1 MIISFSGDIG
11 SGKSTIAEKISE
23 KIGYE
28 RFYMGQILRNIAKE
42 RKLTLIELLK
52 RGESDPSIDKQI
64 DDFIVKLSK
73 ENDNFIIE
81 SRTAWYFIPH
91 SLKIYLKVSEQEGA
105 KRIFD
110 QLQNK
115 NERNEDR
122 KLLTL
127 EDVIRSNRNR
137 RETDDKRYRAYYGI
151 DISKM
156 ENYDFV
162 LDTTNLSIDDVYD
175 KTLAFI
181 KNQIK

>member
-11 SGKSTIAEKISE
+11 SGKSTIAKKISE

-28 RFYMGQILRNIAKE
+28 RFYMGQILRDVAKK
-42 RKLTLIELLK
+42 RKMTLVELLK
-52 RGESDPSIDKQI
+52 KGENDPSIDKQI
-64 DDFIVKLSK
+64 DDLIVKLSK

-91 SLKIYLKVSEQEGA
+91 SLKIYLKVDEQEGA
-105 KRIFD
+105 KRIFK
-110 QLQNK
+110 QLQSN

-127 EDVIRSNRNR
+127 EDVVRSNKNR
-137 RETDDKRYRAYYGI
+137 RETDDKRYKTYYGI

-156 ENYDFV
+156 ENYNFV
-162 LDTTNLSIDDVYD
+162 LDTTDLSVNDVYNR
-175 KTLAFI
+175 TLAFI

>member
-1 MIISFSGDIG
+1 
-11 SGKSTIAEKISE
+11 
-23 KIGYE
+23 
-28 RFYMGQILRNIAKE
+28 
-42 RKLTLIELLK
+42 
-52 RGESDPSIDKQI
+52 
-64 DDFIVKLSK
+64 
-73 ENDNFIIE
+73 
-81 SRTAWYFIPH
+81 
-91 SLKIYLKVSEQEGA
+91 LKIYLKVSEQEGA
-105 KRIFD
+105 KRIFE

-122 KLLTL
+122 KLLTP

-162 LDTTNLSIDDVYD
+162 LDTTNLSIDDVYN